1 MAARKPRPGRKNIEA
16 TDFITNIEVT
26 VTTRNAGA
34 LCRVEPQRRSTM
46 PMLFWLPAI
55 MVGEMWLIAWSEM
68 PAMIPRP
75 VPVP

>member
-1 MAARKPRPGRKNIEA
+1 
-16 TDFITNIEVT
+16 
-26 VTTRNAGA
+26 
-34 LCRVEPQRRSTM
+34 M

-55 MVGEMWLIAWSEM
+55 MACEMWSIAWSGM